1 MTLPAIDL
9 ESLLQPFSE
18 DNVAG
23 ADPRADVSPQ
33 SVYFRLRDAR
43 AEARQIERS
52 GDHDGADTGTP
63 AAWTAVRD
71 HALTILTGIGK
82 DIEVAAWLA
91 EALVRQRGLAGLT
104 QGAELITG
112 LVRDYWN
119 HGLHPGPDEDGLE
132 SRTTPIAG
140 LNGVGNDGTLMQP
153 LRKLALFDYADQ
165 SVVTLWRFERAEE
178 VEGIGEAAKKK
189 QKLASGVLPFRD
201 LEEAARTIG
210 AARLA
215 EIGHEAEATLAAW
228 RALEAVLAEA
238 AGRDAPPS
246 TRVAGVIEKII
257 RIAERYVP
265 DRLALLRAGPAG
277 TGQDPDA
284 AGADA
289 GDAAGEADGEGAGV
303 LAGETARIAP
313 KRPTREGMLTT
324 LLEVAEF
331 FRTHEPHS
339 PLAYTLDEAVRRARM
354 SWPELLGELVPDP
367 DARAIILS
375 QLGIRPNRE

>member
-1 MTLPAIDL
+1 MTLPAIDIDA
-9 ESLLQPFSE
+9 LLRPISE
-18 DNVAG
+18 DNPAG
-23 ADPRADVSPQ
+23 TDPRTDVSPQ

-43 AEARQIERS
+43 AEARQIERN
-52 GDHDGADTGTP
+52 GDHDGGDTGTP
-63 AAWTAVRD
+63 TAWNAVRD
-71 HALTILTGIGK
+71 HALTILSGIGK

-104 QGAELITG
+104 QGAVLITG
-112 LVRDYWN
+112 LVRGYWN
-119 HGLHPGPDEDGLE
+119 QGLYPGPDEDGLE
-132 SRTTPIAG
+132 GRTTPVAG

-153 LRKLALFDYADQ
+153 LRKLVLFDYADQ
-165 SVVTLWRFERAEE
+165 SAVTLWRFERAEE

-210 AARLA
+210 AAKLA
-215 EIGHEAEATLAAW
+215 ATGHEADATLVAW
-228 RALEAVLAEA
+228 RGLETALAEV

-246 TRVAGVIEKII
+246 TRVSGLLEKMI

-265 DRLALLRAGPAG
+265 DRLAQLRSAQTGEAPEAVGDGPEG
-277 TGQDPDA
+277 A
-284 AGADA
+284 AEA
-289 GDAAGEADGEGAGV
+289 GDEQATGEGVRAS
-303 LAGETARIAP
+303 P
-313 KRPTREGMLTT
+313 KRPTREGMLAT

-367 DARAIILS
+367 GARAVILS
-375 QLGIRPNRE
+375 QLGIRPDAG